1 MFKKIIAIASAVLII
16 CVIVNN
22 IIKASQMPKF
32 PEAIIVENHESD
44 YVDFII
50 GDKRY
55 EVIESQI
62 ADRDIDM
69 TDKVAMYKDEVSII
83 FKYTSFYSVKNA
95 PGCDMLVDDTYNSLF
110 CNVEEAQEARVYYSD
125 LNNYNF
131 YGMKSDKNKGFLE
144 KKDFEKATEHGDINK
159 EFFNAIERVKLADYD
174 ASVSMEIGISD
185 DEVKEWYT
193 LSAVSE
199 DGLVQKDYEFVLL
212 DDGWYYFFGIWVTD
226 DEAIDYKI
234 VSIDSIRSYM

>member
-1 MFKKIIAIASAVLII
+1 MFKRIIAIAVAVLII
-16 CVIVNN
+16 YVIVNN

-32 PEAIIVENHESD
+32 TEAIIAENHESD

-50 GDKRY
+50 GDKHY
-55 EVIESQI
+55 EVIESRI
-62 ADRDIDM
+62 ADSEIDM
-69 TDKVAMYKDEVSII
+69 TDKVAMYKDDVSII
-83 FKYTSFYSVKNA
+83 LKYVSFYSVKNA